1 MTSSP
6 HSKSNTERNLRAII
20 TSEAVANLRCNA
32 YAQYAIQEGY
42 TEVAQIFHE
51 AAISD
56 TVQGLKHLRLS
67 GDMGSTAENLRAI
80 IEVKTQEAAAYSRMI
95 TEAMEDGDQEA
106 ANAINLVMERERQRL
121 ASLTEALTGL
131 ESKSATEAPAHGEVV
146 FEQEMYEA
154 AVKEVET
161 ERARIIRKER
171 LREVVFGAE
180 DGLISMVALVTS
192 LAVAVESQTTILIAG
207 MAAAVPGMISMSTG
221 AFLGSRTERDV
232 ERAEIERE
240 TRELEENPSQKLA
253 ELVVLLRKDGMAF
266 EDARHVADEI
276 AQDRIPL
283 LRTLLEKELGISN
296 DIAPNPLKDALVM
309 GASFLVGA
317 AIPLFP
323 HMIATGETA
332 IAVSVGATLI
342 GLFLLGMYKGWIV
355 ERSPVLQGLEILG
368 IGTLSAA
375 VGYVLGEFIPRLFS

>member
-6 HSKSNTERNLRAII
+6 HSKSNTERNLRDII
-20 TSEAVANLRCNA
+20 TSEAIANFKYNA
-32 YAQYAIQEGY
+32 YAQRAIQEGY
-42 TEVAQIFHE
+42 PEVARIFHE

-56 TVQGLKHLRLS
+56 TVQGFEHLRLS

-80 IEVKTQEAAAYSRMI
+80 IEVKTREAADYSRMI
-95 TEAMEDGDQEA
+95 TEAIEDGDQEA
-106 ANAINLVMERERQRL
+106 ANYINLVMERERRRL
-121 ASLTEALTGL
+121 ASLAETLTRL
-131 ESKSATEAPAHGEVV
+131 EFGAAVETPAHGEVAL
-146 FEQEMYEA
+146 EQGMYEA

-207 MAAAVPGMISMSTG
+207 LAAAVPGMISMSTG

-240 TRELEENPSQKLA
+240 ARELEENPSQKLA
-253 ELVVLLRKDGMAF
+253 ELVVLLRKDGMALG
-266 EDARHVADEI
+266 DARHVADEI
-276 AQDRIPL
+276 ARDRLSL

-296 DIAPNPLKDALVM
+296 DIARSPLKDALVM
-309 GASFLVGA
+309 GASFVVGA

-332 IAVSVGATLI
+332 IAVSVGATLA
-342 GLFLLGMYKGWIV
+342 GLFLLGMYKGWMV
-355 ERSPVLQGLEILG
+355 ERSPILQGLEILG

-375 VGYVLGEFIPRLFS
+375 VGYALGEFIPRLFS